1 MKCSKRV
8 GVTTTE
14 LNVEYMQEDKF
25 ERASNL
31 LNEEAGSSNS
41 YLAESP
47 LGSVLSPN
55 KIKNSVEYWKDKF
68 EQAQN
73 IIREL
78 SEKSIALDEVPG
90 LLSVRK
96 VKPADEKKSVR
107 VTNVY
112 GSMRAKDKASQV
124 KVIKKKNTEAEKAK
138 KEKANQKEE
147 NEVDF
152 LKCKDKCT
160 CSNEKCLAIGLKQCS
175 ICKNVLRSLCS
186 KAGCKVNGQKRVMIL
201 PAKSHYSSLKRLF
214 DDSDESM
221 SEEIMSDFM
230 SNI

>member
-1 MKCSKRV
+1 MLDQLNKNLNLENKNAKDEIFNDMESQNKESSMLILSRIWNKWAPRETLVKCSKRV

-96 VKPADEKKSVR
+96 VKPAAKKKSVR
-107 VTNVY
+107 VTNVN

-124 KVIKKKNTEAEKAK
+124 KVIKKKKTDAEKA
-138 KEKANQKEE
+138 
-147 NEVDF
+147 
-152 LKCKDKCT
+152 
-160 CSNEKCLAIGLKQCS
+160 I
-175 ICKNVLRSLCS
+175 
-186 KAGCKVNGQKRVMIL
+186 
-201 PAKSHYSSLKRLF
+201 SSLSSNNLF
-214 DDSDESM
+214 
-221 SEEIMSDFM
+221 
-230 SNI
+230 